1 MQRTA
6 DQKVGGRG
14 NPYLMV
20 LIALEIQAAKF
31 LQRCGGGSRVLRGE
45 NTWNSPCVGG
55 IN

>member
-1 MQRTA
+1 MQRTG
-6 DQKVGGRG
+6 DQKEESRG

-20 LIALEIQAAKF
+20 LIASEIQAAKI

-45 NTWNSPCVGG
+45 NTWNSPCGGG